1 MHVVTY
7 RDSQRGDVV
16 HTATELST
24 ILQRRLRYLA
34 IWLVACQVL
43 FTATVTAVYWR
54 LILANP
60 INVFTDPPL
69 LGWLSVV
76 ALIAAFVAW
85 QTAPGRKV
93 ELPRLRRLEAL
104 LFLPG
109 FAVYGVMLSMI
120 LLEGLPTFSRSA
132 GMLATGTSSVWIV
145 AMFAYAVQIPNSWQR
160 TAGIM
165 AIIVLFALGPDVV
178 ILATHTVPMKS
189 FIGIGISIGAG

>member
-34 IWLVACQVL
+34 IWFVACQVL
-43 FTATVTAVYWR
+43 FTATVTAVYRR

-120 LLEGLPTFSRSA
+120 LLCPGSA
-132 GMLATGTSSVWIV
+132 
-145 AMFAYAVQIPNSWQR
+145 AM
-160 TAGIM
+160 
-165 AIIVLFALGPDVV
+165 
-178 ILATHTVPMKS
+178 
-189 FIGIGISIGAG
+189 